1 MHKIPIVHVEKCI
14 GCRICELVCSTKD
27 GKGYYNPRKSFVKIL
42 RNDEMNVRVPVFSV
56 KCDLCGRCA
65 RFCPTKVIEFVD
77 SEQAALIR
85 SNAKIPSIP
94 APLIGG
100 LLVGGE

>member
-1 MHKIPIVHVEKCI
+1 MQKIPIVHIEKCI
-14 GCRICELVCSTKD
+14 GCRICELVCSAKD
-27 GKGYYNPRKSFVKIL
+27 GGGYNPRKSLVKIL
-42 RNDEMNVRVPVFSV
+42 RNDEMDVRIPVFSV
-56 KCDLCGRCA
+56 KCDLCGRCV

-77 SEQAALIR
+77 LEQAALIR

-100 LLVGGE
+100 PLGGGE